1 MAKELKGTKTEQNL
15 LEAFAGESMARNK
28 YTYFAS
34 KARKDGYV
42 QIAAIFEETANNE
55 KEHAKMWFKLLEGG
69 EIKDTAA
76 NLLHAA
82 EGENAE
88 WTDMYVR
95 MAEEADAEGFPAIA
109 HKFRM
114 VAAIEKAQVYRAEN
128 IEEVATLLAD
138 ELGVPERRDLGM
150 RELRPYRCGQESAG
164 NLPGVRASAELLH
177 GQGGKLLIFLILIA
191 STPPSANH
199 RKRGAFSFVD
209 LWEQH
214 AHTVCRCAHLN
225 REKGVERVEDPSRV
239 QGRALLGQGAKPLG
253 SPPSFISG
261 RESEPP

>member
-28 YTYFAS
+28 YTYFAL

-42 QIAAIFEETANNE
+42 QIAELFEATAANE

-114 VAAIEKAQVYRAEN
+114 VAAIEKAHEERYRRLRRTWKM
-128 IEEVATLLAD
+128 TLCSQ
-138 ELGVPERRDLGM
+138 GRRRDLGM

-177 GQGGKLLIFLILIA
+177 GQGGKLLILLI
-191 STPPSANH
+191 SDSKQPSSANH

-214 AHTVCRCAHLN
+214 AHTYADALISIAKRVSRGSKTLRRCRAAPCW
-225 REKGVERVEDPSRV
+225 
-239 QGRALLGQGAKPLG
+239 GQGAKPLAF
-253 SPPSFISG
+253 P
-261 RESEPP
+261 

>member
-1 MAKELKGTKTEQNL
+1 MSSFRDSVDFAFILICYMRVQRRDFASAEAKILFQIPQFCGIMIPADFCKMHVKPTIGRIFTMAKELKGTKTEQNL

-42 QIAAIFEETANNE
+42 QIAELFEATAANE

-114 VAAIEKAQVYRAEN
+114 VAAIEKALGKGKHRVRLCIPYSDGAVLDMLHREAQIESTDYAAEGTVV
-128 IEEVATLLAD
+128 EAVVDDKT
-138 ELGVPERRDLGM
+138 
-150 RELRPYRCGQESAG
+150 CGRVSAYIID
-164 NLPGVRASAELLH
+164 NE
-177 GQGGKLLIFLILIA
+177 
-191 STPPSANH
+191 
-199 RKRGAFSFVD
+199 
-209 LWEQH
+209 
-214 AHTVCRCAHLN
+214 
-225 REKGVERVEDPSRV
+225 
-239 QGRALLGQGAKPLG
+239 
-253 SPPSFISG
+253 
-261 RESEPP
+261 

>member
-15 LEAFAGESMARNK
+15 LEAFAGESIARNK

-42 QIAAIFEETANNE
+42 QIAELFEATAANE

-114 VAAIEKAQVYRAEN
+114 VAAIEKAHEERYRRLLANVENDLVFSKDGDVIWECANCGHIVVGKKAPEICPVCAHPQSYFMVKAEN
-128 IEEVATLLAD
+128 
-138 ELGVPERRDLGM
+138 
-150 RELRPYRCGQESAG
+150 Y
-164 NLPGVRASAELLH
+164 
-177 GQGGKLLIFLILIA
+177 
-191 STPPSANH
+191 
-199 RKRGAFSFVD
+199 
-209 LWEQH
+209 
-214 AHTVCRCAHLN
+214 
-225 REKGVERVEDPSRV
+225 
-239 QGRALLGQGAKPLG
+239 
-253 SPPSFISG
+253 
-261 RESEPP
+261 

>member
-42 QIAAIFEETANNE
+42 QIAELFEATAANE

-114 VAAIEKAQVYRAEN
+114 VAAIEKAHEERYRR
-128 IEEVATLLAD
+128 LLANVEND
-138 ELGVPERRDLGM
+138 LVFQGRRRDLGM

-177 GQGGKLLIFLILIA
+177 GQGGKLLILLI
-191 STPPSANH
+191 SDSKH
-199 RKRGAFSFVD
+199 
-209 LWEQH
+209 
-214 AHTVCRCAHLN
+214 
-225 REKGVERVEDPSRV
+225 
-239 QGRALLGQGAKPLG
+239 
-253 SPPSFISG
+253 PSFGKSPKEGCILYLDHCAKVSADV
-261 RESEPP
+261 RLPQ

>member
-42 QIAAIFEETANNE
+42 QIAELFEATAANE

-114 VAAIEKAQVYRAEN
+114 VAAIEKAHEERYRR
-128 IEEVATLLAD
+128 LLANVEND
-138 ELGVPERRDLGM
+138 LVFSKDGDVIWECANCGHIVVGKKAPEIC
-150 RELRPYRCGQESAG
+150 P
-164 NLPGVRASAELLH
+164 V
-177 GQGGKLLIFLILIA
+177 
-191 STPPSANH
+191 
-199 RKRGAFSFVD
+199 
-209 LWEQH
+209 
-214 AHTVCRCAHLN
+214 CAHPQSYFMVKA
-225 REKGVERVEDPSRV
+225 ESKH
-239 QGRALLGQGAKPLG
+239 
-253 SPPSFISG
+253 PSFGKSPKEGCIFVRRSLGATRAYSMQMRSSQSRKGCREG
-261 RESEPP
+261 RRPFAGAGQRPAGVKGQSPLRFPCCNMEGR